1 MNHFRIFAVFSVL
14 LLAASQPSYA
24 KSLEGQP
31 AGEYNLDLAHASIV
45 WKVSH
50 FGLSD
55 YVGRFNKFDA
65 TVDLNT
71 EDFTKSSVEVVIDT
85 ASLDTDYPKPEK
97 VDFNQK
103 LIGEW
108 FKGAEFP
115 QITFTST
122 AVSEL
127 NGDQFTIDGDLTLL
141 GKTLPVTLDAKLNGA
156 LEAHPFSKAPVIG
169 FGAVT
174 TIKRADWGLDQRIKF
189 IGADVRVEIQG
200 EFQQKSE

>member
-127 NGDQFTIDGDLTLL
+127 NGDQFTII
-141 GKTLPVTLDAKLNGA
+141 KTPADSYYRNQITNHTREQWIRYLNQ
-156 LEAHPFSKAPVIG
+156 F
-169 FGAVT
+169 
-174 TIKRADWGLDQRIKF
+174 
-189 IGADVRVEIQG
+189 VE
-200 EFQQKSE
+200 

>member
-1 MNHFRIFAVFSVL
+1 MNRFRIFAVFSVL
-14 LLAASQPSYA
+14 LLAASQLSYA

-31 AGEYNLDLAHASIV
+31 AGEYNLDLTHASIV

-71 EDFTKSSVEVVIDT
+71 EDFTKSSVSVVIDT
-85 ASLDTDYPKPEK
+85 ASLDTDYPNPEK
-97 VDFNQK
+97 EDFNQK
-103 LIGEW
+103 LIGDW
-108 FKGAEFP
+108 FSGAEFP

-122 AVSEL
+122 SVSEL
-127 NGDQFTIDGDLTLL
+127 NGQKFTVDGELTLL
-141 GKTLPVTLDAKLNGA
+141 GKTLPVTLDATLNGA
-156 LEAHPFSKAPVIG
+156 LPSHPFTKAPVIG

-174 TIKRADWGLDQRIKF
+174 SIERAEWGVDKF
-189 IGADVRVEIQG
+189 LQHIGTDVRVEIQG
-200 EFQQKSE
+200 EFQQKSN